1 MASHPHSHV
10 REEIWWFPKFFSAG
24 FYSISM
30 LFSTQAVSS
39 SVCLSTWQ
47 TFVKCLFYA
56 RHPSTLWP
64 AIKWSFR
71 PPCFGLPL
79 IGTEAAGFA
88 PPSMNDTCLC
98 FFVSVQTLGASLE
111 QGYVGVMHWPS
122 GHPCTWLLVCDMLST
137 EMETGL
143 SESWIV
149 IWQTDCMSMNL
160 IIKSLAYIS

>member
-1 MASHPHSHV
+1 MTSHPHSHV
-10 REEIWWFPKFFSAG
+10 RQAIWWLPMFFSAG
-24 FYSISM
+24 FYSIFM

-47 TFVKCLFYA
+47 IFVKCLFYA
-56 RHPSTLWP
+56 RHPSTLWTT
-64 AIKWSFR
+64 IKWSFQ

-79 IGTEAAGFA
+79 IRTEAAGFA
-88 PPSMNDTCLC
+88 PPSMNATCLC
-98 FFVSVQTLGASLE
+98 FFVSVQIPGVGLE
-111 QGYVGVMHWPS
+111 QGNVGVMHRPS
-122 GHPCTWLLVCDMLST
+122 GPPCTLLLVCGMLST

-149 IWQTDCMSMNL
+149 VWQSDCMSMNL